1 MSPPHTIAI
10 VGAGLAGAKAAEGAR
25 DAGYDGRIVLVGAEA
40 ELPYER
46 PPLSKEV
53 LRGEKP
59 PESARVH
66 DPAFYEE
73 HDIELLGGRTVVELD
88 AHQRELHLDGGER
101 VPFSSAVLATGS
113 SPRRLGVPGHDL
125 DGIHHLRTIG
135 DSARLHDAA
144 REAGRVAVVGAGW
157 IGSEVAASLRQL
169 GAAVVLIDPLTTP
182 LQRVLGDE
190 VGAVFAM
197 LHRSHG
203 VELRMGVGVAELRGR
218 GRVREVVL
226 DDGSVEA
233 ADVVVVGIGVL
244 PEVDVAQR
252 AGLRVEDGVVT
263 DELLRTSAR
272 GIFAAGDVASA
283 WHPHYR
289 HHLRVEHWANALHQG
304 RVAGANAA
312 GGSEVYD
319 RLPYFFS
326 DQYDLGME
334 YVGHHDP
341 TDSLAVRGSISD
353 QRFVAFWH
361 WHGRVS
367 AALSVNTWDVIDDL
381 KAIVGS
387 PHPVDP
393 ARLVDPS
400 VPLSEVAPLVP
411 SGGSPAWW

>member
-1 MSPPHTIAI
+1 MKFLLMTLGCPKNTVDSEMMAQ
-10 VGAGLAGAKAAEGAR
+10 L
-25 DAGYDGRIVLVGAEA
+25 LV
-40 ELPYER
+40 
-46 PPLSKEV
+46 
-53 LRGEKP
+53 
-59 PESARVH
+59 
-66 DPAFYEE
+66 
-73 HDIELLGGRTVVELD
+73 
-88 AHQRELHLDGGER
+88 
-101 VPFSSAVLATGS
+101 
-113 SPRRLGVPGHDL
+113 
-125 DGIHHLRTIG
+125 
-135 DSARLHDAA
+135 
-144 REAGRVAVVGAGW
+144 EAGREIPIVFAANFSVG
-157 IGSEVAASLRQL
+157 VNLCLKLLDTAA
-169 GAAVVLIDPLTTP
+169 
-182 LQRVLGDE
+182 RVLGDE
-190 VGAVFAM
+190 VGAVFAT

-272 GIFAAGDVASA
+272 NVFAAGDIASA

-289 HHLRVEHWANALHQG
+289 RHLRVEHWANALHQG
-304 RVAGANAA
+304 TVAGANAA
-312 GGSEVYD
+312 GATTVHD

-341 TDSLAVRGSISD
+341 SDELAVRGSIAER
-353 QRFVAFWH
+353 RFVAFWH

-367 AALSVNTWDVIDDL
+367 AALTVNTWDVIDDL